1 MASYRK
7 SFNFRNGLQVDNDN
21 FVINANGLV
30 GIGTSVPSGA
40 ILDVYGDVKIS
51 GSVTP
56 SQISVSG
63 VTTSQGGFTSGIG
76 VTNPVKITV
85 SGSTLT
91 FTVTGIGSTSLT
103 LY

>member
-1 MASYRK
+1 MPSYRK
-7 SFNFRNGLQVDNDN
+7 SFNFRNGLQVDNDK
-21 FVINANGLV
+21 FVINPNGLV

-40 ILDVYGDVKIS
+40 ILDVYGDVKVSESILPSRIS
-51 GSVTP
+51 AT
-56 SQISVSG
+56 G

-85 SGSTLT
+85 SGNTLT
-91 FTVTGIGSTSLT
+91 FTVTGVGSTSLT